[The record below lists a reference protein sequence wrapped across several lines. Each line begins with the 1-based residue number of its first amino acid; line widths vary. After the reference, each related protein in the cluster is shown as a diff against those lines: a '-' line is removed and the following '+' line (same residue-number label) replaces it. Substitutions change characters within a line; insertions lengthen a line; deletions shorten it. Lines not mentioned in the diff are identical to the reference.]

1 MELHGSGYL
10 YALATVAITFVGF
23 SALLLVF
30 RQTIGGRMTRYDAF
44 FTLSFVQAGF
54 IVAMGAL
61 LPPLLALYAL
71 EEETAWRV
79 ASAVAA
85 ALILAF
91 VAAFPARRRRA
102 TGSKAPAYV
111 WGLLVLQAFAGLDLV
126 LGAIG
131 RPLGPQPASFA
142 AAMTAMLIASAVA
155 FLAALSLVF
164 REPVEKDR
172 GS

>member
-1 MELHGSGYL
+1 MELQGSAYL
-10 YALATVAITFVGF
+10 YALATVSITFVGF

-30 RQTIGGRMTRYDAF
+30 RQTIGGRMTPYDAF

-71 EEETAWRV
+71 GEETVWRIS
-79 ASAVAA
+79 SAIAA

-102 TGSKAPAYV
+102 AGSSAPIYV
-111 WGLLVLQAFAGLDLV
+111 WILLAMQALAGLELAS
-126 LGAIG
+126 GAIG
-131 RPLGPQPASFA
+131 KPLGPQPASFA
-142 AAMTAMLIASAVA
+142 AAMTAMLVTSGIA

-164 REPVEKDR
+164 REPIER
-172 GS
+172 R